1 MKFIA
6 SIVEVDTND
15 QIANLLFAD
24 PETDPDMPT
33 VLSFSRAIDIED
45 SDYYF
50 EINDQSNSSY
60 GGLELVQI
68 SRGKIEVKVAEELA
82 AKFGDEDLLNIEVQ
96 FDEDDESFRTILET
110 LHKIFDGHDIL
121 KVL

>member
-6 SIVEVDTND
+6 SIVEADTND

-24 PETDPDMPT
+24 PEADPDMPP
-33 VLSFSRAIDIED
+33 VLSFSRALDIKD

-60 GGLELVQI
+60 GGLELVQV
-68 SRGKIEVKVAEELA
+68 SKGKLVVKLAQELA
-82 AKFGDEDLLNIEVQ
+82 AKFGNEDYLNIEAQ
-96 FDEDDESFRTILET
+96 FEADEKTFQAIVET

-121 KVL
+121 EVL

>member
-6 SIVEVDTND
+6 SIIETDTNNN
-15 QIANLLFAD
+15 IANLLFAD
-24 PETDPDMPT
+24 PETDPDMPC

-50 EINDQSNSSY
+50 EVNDQSNSSY
-60 GGLELVQI
+60 GGLEAVRL
-68 SRGKIEVKVAEELA
+68 SRGKLEVKLAQELVD
-82 AKFGDEDLLNIEVQ
+82 KFGEEDFLNIEAQ
-96 FDEDDESFRTILET
+96 FDLDDETFQRIVES

-121 KVL
+121 EVL